1 MMSRLSRLP
10 LPGQKAEGG
19 QQEVCLDVL
28 DVGESVVATPPSDEP
43 ADKEEVNRFRQMHFP
58 NYILGLFLRKK

>member
-1 MMSRLSRLP
+1 MSRLP
-10 LPGQKAEGG
+10 LPGQESEGG
-19 QQEVCLDVL
+19 QQEVCLDV
-28 DVGESVVATPPSDEP
+28 GESVVTTPAQPSDEP